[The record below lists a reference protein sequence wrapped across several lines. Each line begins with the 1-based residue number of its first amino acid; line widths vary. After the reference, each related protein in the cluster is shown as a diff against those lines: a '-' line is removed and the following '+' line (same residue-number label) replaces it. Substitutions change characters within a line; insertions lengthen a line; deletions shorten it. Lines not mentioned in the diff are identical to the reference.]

1 MYPYLYD
8 SIQRVMKSFHDL
20 NLNKQLLKALD
31 EQGFTTP
38 TTIQEKAFSV
48 IMSGRDV
55 VGIAQTGTG
64 KTLAFLLP
72 ILNLIKFS
80 KQNEPRA
87 VILVPTRELV
97 IQVVEEIEKLT
108 TYLTIRSL
116 GIYGGANINTQI
128 EQIMSGVDVL
138 VATPGRL
145 YDVILNG
152 SLKTKGIQ
160 KLIIDEMDE
169 MLNLGFRTQLK
180 NILDVIPEKRQ
191 NLLFSATLDSEVE
204 SIIDEYFNTPERVE
218 AAAPGTPV
226 EKIKQSAYHIPN
238 FLSKVNLIKHLLKN
252 DASMNKVLVFTKSRK
267 VADLLFDQITEDFP
281 EEIGVIHSN
290 KSQNYRFNSLK
301 NFQNEVHKILIATD
315 LVSRG
320 LDISDVSHVIN
331 FDLPEEPTHYIHRIG
346 RTGRADK
353 DGIAISFVSDLDQGL
368 YEKITST
375 LPSSMEIAMIPE
387 QVEITEELL
396 LFEKPEVPGINYLPE
411 ATIKN
416 SKGAFHEKIAK
427 NKKLNLGSKWKREQM
442 KNKGKKKKRK

>member
-80 KQNEPRA
+80 KQNEPR
-87 VILVPTRELV
+87 VIVLVPTRELV

-108 TYLTIRSL
+108 TYLSIRSL

-128 EQIMSGVDVL
+128 DQIMDGVDVL

-375 LPSSMEIAMIPE
+375 LPSSMEIATIPE